1 MFGIANRLALIL
13 PAAFA
18 LAVTATAM
26 SPAISR
32 AAQCGEG
39 TVYDAPTNTCVVAAQ
54 GPPPAPPAAPPPPPP
69 PPAWSGPRPHVWVSI
84 CAPIR
89 FISICTGT

>member
-1 MFGIANRLALIL
+1 MFGIANRLALIV

-18 LAVTATAM
+18 LAVIAASM
-26 SPAISR
+26 SPAVSH

-39 TVYDAPTNTCVVAAQ
+39 TQYDAPSNMCVVAAQ
-54 GPPPAPPAAPPPPPP
+54 APAPQALPPPAPP
-69 PPAWSGPRPHVWVSI
+69 PPAWNGPRPNVWVGI

-89 FISICTGT
+89 IVSICAGI

>member
-1 MFGIANRLALIL
+1 MFGIANRLALIV

-18 LAVTATAM
+18 LAVVATSM
-26 SPAISR
+26 WPAVSN

-39 TVYDAPTNTCVVAAQ
+39 TQYDAPSNMCVVAAQ
-54 GPPPAPPAAPPPPPP
+54 APPPQALPPPAPN
-69 PPAWSGPRPHVWVSI
+69 GPRPNVWVGI

-89 FISICTGT
+89 IVSICAGI

>member
-1 MFGIANRLALIL
+1 MFGIANRLALIV
-13 PAAFA
+13 PAVGA
-18 LAVTATAM
+18 LAVIASSI
-26 SPAISR
+26 SPAVSK

-39 TVYDAPTNTCVVAAQ
+39 TVYDAPSNTCVVAAAQ
-54 GPPPAPPAAPPPPPP
+54 TPPPQAPPPPPP